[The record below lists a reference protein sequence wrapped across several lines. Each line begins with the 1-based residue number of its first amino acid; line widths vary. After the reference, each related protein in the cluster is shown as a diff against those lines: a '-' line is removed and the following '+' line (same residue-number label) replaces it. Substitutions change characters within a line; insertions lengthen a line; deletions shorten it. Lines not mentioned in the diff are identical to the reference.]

1 MPTVEIGN
9 FLGGTVRFEMD
20 VDGANR
26 ITAVRCLNESG
37 QDVGIEL
44 IQGEGFANAGR
55 TTTMRRLGPGTSEF
69 ALPTGAAQRLVTRF
83 DAVRGRWEGID
94 KRITVPW
101 SES

>member
-9 FLGGTVRFEMD
+9 FHGGLVRIEMD
-20 VDGANR
+20 VDASNR
-26 ITAVRCLNESG
+26 ITAVRCINDSG

-55 TTTMRRLGPGTSEF
+55 TTTMRRLGPGTTEF
-69 ALPTGAAQRLVTRF
+69 AVPTGAAQRLSTRF
-83 DAVRGRWEGID
+83 DAARNRWEGID

-101 SES
+101 SDS